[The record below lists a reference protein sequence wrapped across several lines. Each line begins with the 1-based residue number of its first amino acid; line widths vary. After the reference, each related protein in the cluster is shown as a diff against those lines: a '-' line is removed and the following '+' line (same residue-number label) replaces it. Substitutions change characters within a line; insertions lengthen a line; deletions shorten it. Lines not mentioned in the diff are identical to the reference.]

1 MRDKEREKKGGS
13 ENKNNKLYSFHYYFV
28 KSFENEISEIINNSK
43 NNKKINIFDIG
54 SFRGNFS
61 RNIKKKIKKKAN
73 FFLFDPNPKI
83 ALKDFTYNCFG
94 VSDKN
99 EIKKYNYNSF
109 APSSG
114 SGYNNI
120 VSNDFFWVLTRKI
133 FTFNFFKE
141 LIIYKTKTVT
151 LDTFCKKKKIKE
163 IELLKIDTEGH
174 EMNVLNGA
182 KSILKKTKIIQVEIL
197 SKKKIFQ
204 KKFIEIDKFLKRYHF
219 KLLKIKRIWST
230 SIFSN
235 IKAIDALYIKI

>member
-1 MRDKEREKKGGS
+1 MSYERERER
-13 ENKNNKLYSFHYYFV
+13 ENKNNNLYSLHHYLI
-28 KSFENEISEIINNSK
+28 KSFEDEIVEIINNSK
-43 NNKKINIFDIG
+43 NIKKINIFDIG

-73 FFLFDPNPKI
+73 FYLFDPNPKI
-83 ALKDFTYNCFG
+83 VLKDFTYNCLG

-120 VSNDFFWVLTRKI
+120 TSNDFFWVLTRKI
-133 FTFNFFKE
+133 FTFNFFKKF
-141 LIIYKTKTVT
+141 IVFKTKTIT
-151 LDTFCKKKKIKE
+151 LDTFCKKKNIKE

-174 EMNVLNGA
+174 EMNVLNGG
-182 KSILKKTKIIQVEIL
+182 KNILGKTKIIQIEIF
-197 SKKKIFQ
+197 SKKKSFK
-204 KKFIEIDKFLKRYHF
+204 KKFIKIDKFLKIYHF
-219 KLLKIKRIWST
+219 KLLKTKRIWSV

-235 IKAIDALYIKI
+235 IKAIDALYVKI